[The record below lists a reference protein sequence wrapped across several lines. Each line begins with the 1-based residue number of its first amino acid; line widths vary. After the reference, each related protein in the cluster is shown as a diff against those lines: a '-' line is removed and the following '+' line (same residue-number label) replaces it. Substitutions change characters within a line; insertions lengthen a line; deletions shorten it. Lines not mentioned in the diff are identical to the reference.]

1 MGVRQDRPGKVGTQ
15 VAGRAGRVLD
25 EVVTRLTAGLT
36 IADLRALLRGEPLRR
51 PDPRLSVHTRSFWFH
66 IKPRYYHEAAT
77 RFTHTFRLGL
87 LATVLLVV
95 EALTGVLLMFYYT
108 PSPDRAY
115 GDMVRIISAVP
126 FGQLIRDLHRLAAEG
141 LVVVA
146 LLHLARTFLTGSYK
160 DPRRFT
166 WATGV
171 ALLALVLFLSFSGY
185 LLPWDQLAY
194 WAVTIGTSLA
204 DKIPP
209 AALGAWLKSIFLG
222 GPEVSGDTLLRFY
235 LLHVLLVPLIAA
247 VFFAVHYFK
256 VVRAGISLPS
266 AEEEVG
272 RDTAKRVPV
281 ERRRYTIPDVLS
293 DEIVFISIVAVILLG
308 VIAFGI
314 YRGAPLESHADP
326 LTTPAGIAAPWYF
339 LWVQGLLKLGNATLM
354 GVIVPVLFF
363 LVALFLPYLDR
374 NPSRRAR
381 DRKLAISL
389 FAVTVFALVGLTW
402 LGRPAYGVELPPAQA
417 VAEKMMPE
425 EGQGEIT
432 GLPWSELKP
441 GEWDTR
447 TYGVSTAGPA
457 LRAALAALEAEL
469 AAQPQMPEGRAK
481 LVISQPQPGLK
492 KLALRLFWQGADG
505 GEQVYERNAF
515 VHADARAGAE

>member
-1 MGVRQDRPGKVGTQ
+1 
-15 VAGRAGRVLD
+15 VAGRAAQLLD
-25 EVVTRLTAGLT
+25 KALTRLTAGLT
-36 IADLRALLRGEPLRR
+36 LADLRALLRGDPLRR
-51 PDPRLSVHTRSFWFH
+51 PDPRLAVHTRSFWFH

-87 LATVLLVV
+87 LATFLLVI

-126 FGQLIRDLHRLAAEG
+126 FGQLARDLHRLAAEG

-160 DPRRFT
+160 DSRRFT

-171 ALLALVLFLSFSGY
+171 VLLVLVLFLSFSGY

-194 WAVTIGTSLA
+194 WAVTIGTSLV

-209 AALGAWLKSIFLG
+209 AAFGGWLKSVFLG
-222 GPEVSGDTLLRFY
+222 GSEVGADALLRFY
-235 LLHVLLVPLIAA
+235 MLHVVLVPLIAA

-256 VVRAGISLPS
+256 VVRVGISLPS

-272 RDTAKRVPV
+272 RDTAKRVPFD
-281 ERRRYTIPDVLS
+281 RRRYTIPDVLS
-293 DEIVFISIVAVILLG
+293 DEIVFVSIVSLVLLG
-308 VIAFGI
+308 AIAFGI
-314 YRGAPLESHADP
+314 YRGAPLEAHADP
-326 LTTPAGIAAPWYF
+326 LRTPIGIAAPWYF

-354 GVIVPVLFF
+354 GVIVPFAAFVVLL
-363 LVALFLPYLDR
+363 LVPYLDR

-381 DRKLAISL
+381 DRKLAITL

-417 VAEKMMPE
+417 VAERMLPE

-432 GLPWSELKP
+432 SLAWSDLKP
-441 GEWDTR
+441 GDWDTR
-447 TYGVSTAGPA
+447 VYEISTAGPA
-457 LRAALAALEAEL
+457 LRGVLASLKSALAG
-469 AAQPQMPEGRAK
+469 QPSLTRARGK
-481 LVISQPQPGLK
+481 LVISEPQPDLK
-492 KLALRLFWQGADG
+492 KLSLRLFWAGPDG
-505 GEQVYERNAF
+505 REQVYERATF
-515 VHADARAGAE
+515 VHASAQAGAE

>member
-1 MGVRQDRPGKVGTQ
+1 
-15 VAGRAGRVLD
+15 LD
-25 EVVTRLTAGLT
+25 EAVTRLTAGLT
-36 IADLRALLRGEPLRR
+36 VADLRALLRGESLRR
-51 PDPRLSVHTRSFWFH
+51 PDPRLAVHTRSFWLH

-87 LATVLLVV
+87 LATVLLVI

-126 FGQLIRDLHRLAAEG
+126 FGQLTRDLHRLAAEG

-146 LLHLARTFLTGSYK
+146 LLHLARAFLTGSYK

-171 ALLALVLFLSFSGY
+171 VLLALVLFLSFSGY

-209 AALGAWLKSIFLG
+209 AALGAWLKSVFLG
-222 GPEVSGDTLLRFY
+222 GPEVGADALLRFY
-235 LLHVLLVPLIAA
+235 LLHVLLVPLVAG

-272 RDTAKRVPV
+272 RDTARRVPV
-281 ERRRYTIPDVLS
+281 DRRRYTIPDVLS
-293 DEIVFISIVAVILLG
+293 DEIVFVSLVSVALLG
-308 VIAFGI
+308 AIAFGL
-314 YRGAPLESHADP
+314 YRGAPLEAHADP
-326 LTTPAGIAAPWYF
+326 LRTPVGIAAPWYF
-339 LWVQGLLKLGNATLM
+339 LWVQGLLKLGNATLL
-354 GVIVPVLFF
+354 GVVLPVAAF
-363 LVALFLPYLDR
+363 LILLLIPYLDR

-381 DRKLAISL
+381 DRKVAIAL
-389 FAVTVFALVGLTW
+389 FAATVFALAGLTW
-402 LGRPAYGVELPPAQA
+402 LGRPAFGVELPPAQA
-417 VAEKMMPE
+417 VAERMMPE
-425 EGQGEIT
+425 EGQGAIT
-432 GLPWSELKP
+432 SLAFEELKP
-441 GEWDTR
+441 GDWDSR
-447 TYGVSTAGPA
+447 VYELSSAGPA
-457 LRAALAALEAEL
+457 LRGALASLEAALTEQPALAG
-469 AAQPQMPEGRAK
+469 ARAR

-492 KLALRLFWQGADG
+492 KLSLRLFWQQQDG
-505 GEQVYERNAF
+505 TEQVYERHAF
-515 VHADARAGAE
+515 VHAGAPQAGAE

>member
-1 MGVRQDRPGKVGTQ
+1 
-15 VAGRAGRVLD
+15 
-25 EVVTRLTAGLT
+25 
-36 IADLRALLRGEPLRR
+36 
-51 PDPRLSVHTRSFWFH
+51 
-66 IKPRYYHEAAT
+66 
-77 RFTHTFRLGL
+77 
-87 LATVLLVV
+87 
-95 EALTGVLLMFYYT
+95 
-108 PSPDRAY
+108 
-115 GDMVRIISAVP
+115 
-126 FGQLIRDLHRLAAEG
+126 
-141 LVVVA
+141 
-146 LLHLARTFLTGSYK
+146 
-160 DPRRFT
+160 
-166 WATGV
+166 
-171 ALLALVLFLSFSGY
+171 
-185 LLPWDQLAY
+185 
-194 WAVTIGTSLA
+194 
-204 DKIPP
+204 
-209 AALGAWLKSIFLG
+209 
-222 GPEVSGDTLLRFY
+222 
-235 LLHVLLVPLIAA
+235 
-247 VFFAVHYFK
+247 
-256 VVRAGISLPS
+256 
-266 AEEEVG
+266 
-272 RDTAKRVPV
+272 
-281 ERRRYTIPDVLS
+281 
-293 DEIVFISIVAVILLG
+293 
-308 VIAFGI
+308 
-314 YRGAPLESHADP
+314 
-326 LTTPAGIAAPWYF
+326 
-339 LWVQGLLKLGNATLM
+339 M